1 MTQARCIVVGGSG
14 QLGRV
19 LCRVLAARGAR
30 VGLTFHR
37 DEITARDLEASV
49 GATSVH
55 LDLEGAGGVPDAFA
69 RLCDGLGGPPTA
81 LVYAAAVGS
90 GDEPAVYDRMA
101 TVQEAS
107 WDRLMAINVKGAFFC
122 VQRFAQLAGEGG
134 GNVVLL
140 GSTDGEKSVPSPP
153 PYAVSKA
160 ALSGMA
166 RSLSKE
172 LGPRG
177 VKINV
182 VAPGLLESGAS
193 APVPEAVRAEYL
205 KHSGAK
211 RYGTHD
217 EVAAL
222 IAWLALENTY
232 VTGRTLVLDGGL

>member
-1 MTQARCIVVGGSG
+1 VGGSG

-19 LCRVLAARGAR
+19 LCRALAGRGAR

-37 DEITARDLEASV
+37 DEATARDLEASI
-49 GATSVH
+49 GAIAAP
-55 LDLEGAGGVPDAFA
+55 LDLTDARGVPGALA
-69 RLCDGLGGPPTA
+69 RLVDGLGGPPTA
-81 LVYAAAVGS
+81 LVYAAAIGS
-90 GDEPAVYDRMA
+90 GEEPPIYDRMA
-101 TVQEAS
+101 TVKEAA
-107 WDRLMAINVKGAFFC
+107 WDRLMAVNVKGAFFC
-122 VQRFAQLAGEGG
+122 VQRFAELAGESG

-166 RSLSKE
+166 RSLAKE
-172 LGPRG
+172 LGPRQ

-222 IAWLALENTY
+222 VAWLALENTY
-232 VTGRTLVLDGGL
+232 VTGRTLILDGGL